1 MADSK
6 LDPNKS
12 YGWTGKILRVNLTD
26 KTVSVSPTDPYK
38 EYLGGMGI
46 ANKIMYDEVARRAP
60 IRSPRRTRSV
70 VRRRPSD
77 RPPVFPW
84 RAAPPSPPFPPIPP
98 IIKLL
103 TPTPAA

>member
-38 EYLGGMGI
+38 GYHRRYGPG
-46 ANKIMYDEVARRAP
+46 NKIMYDEVAGNRSAGARA
-60 IRSPRRTRSV
+60 RSCS
-70 VRRRPSD
+70 PS
-77 RPPVFPW
+77 
-84 RAAPPSPPFPPIPP
+84 A
-98 IIKLL
+98 L
-103 TPTPAA
+103 